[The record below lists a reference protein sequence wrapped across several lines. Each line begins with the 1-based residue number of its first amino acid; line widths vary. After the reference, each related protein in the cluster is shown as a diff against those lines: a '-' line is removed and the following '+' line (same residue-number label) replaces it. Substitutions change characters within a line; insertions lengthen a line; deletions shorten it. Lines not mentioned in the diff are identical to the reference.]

1 MESKS
6 EPKIRCMTLED
17 FQMVLTW
24 ANEERWFF
32 SLNDAEPF
40 LKLDANG
47 FFLCEVD
54 GKPVGAIIT
63 PKYGIPGEYG
73 FIDIFLVKEGY
84 RGKGY
89 GTLLLN
95 HAMNYLKDCKSIGLE
110 ATPDMKEFWE
120 KKAFVFNHCTLFFR
134 KTAKGDLDKDLVN
147 LKEIDCLDKVVEY
160 DTNVFGYSRREFLSC
175 LLKRGDTFALGA
187 MKDNVLVGFG
197 ILRTHHR
204 GQTFFFGP
212 VSADTLEIAKQ
223 LIDGLQSFV
232 KGKKVTTSIYDC
244 NKDAAKIISHFEGWK
259 LVGHENRMY
268 KGSVPKMD
276 VNRIYCPVEEF
287 S

>member
-1 MESKS
+1 MESNKS
-6 EPKIRCMTLED
+6 GPTIRRMTLED
-17 FQMVLTW
+17 FQMVITW

-40 LKLDANG
+40 LNLDPNG
-47 FFLCEVD
+47 FFLCEVN
-54 GKPVGAIIT
+54 GAPVGAIIA
-63 PKYGIPGEYG
+63 PKYGGEYG
-73 FIDIFLVKEGY
+73 FIDIFLVKNEH

-95 HAMNYLKDCKSIGLE
+95 HAMAYLKDCKSIGLE

-120 KKAFVFNHCTLFFR
+120 KQGFVFNHCTLYFR
-134 KTAKGDLDKDLVN
+134 RSAKGTLDKDLVN
-147 LKEIDCLDKVVEY
+147 LKEVDCLDAVVEY
-160 DTNVFGYSRREFLSC
+160 DSNVFGYSRREFLKC
-175 LLKRGDTFALGA
+175 LLERKDTFALGA

-212 VSADTLEIAKQ
+212 VSADTPEIAKQ
-223 LIDGLQSFV
+223 LIEGLQSFV
-232 KGKKVTTSIYDC
+232 KGKKVTTSIFDC
-244 NKDAAKIISHFEGWK
+244 NKDATKLINHFEGWK
-259 LVGHENRMY
+259 LVAHENRMY
-268 KGSVPKMD
+268 KGVFPKMD